1 MLMGNMRGQTASTRD
16 QFKIAPVA
24 AGEAVHDFFAK
35 AMHEREISALEQYSD
50 NRVESGILGSAFGV
64 SRALP
69 ASRWL
74 GSFCDRK
81 I

>member
-1 MLMGNMRGQTASTRD
+1 MGNMRGQTASTRD

-50 NRVESGILGSAFGV
+50 NRVEKWHTWKRFRRVPRLAGV
-64 SRALP
+64 SLA
-69 ASRWL
+69 WL
-74 GSFCDRK
+74 FL
-81 I
+81 